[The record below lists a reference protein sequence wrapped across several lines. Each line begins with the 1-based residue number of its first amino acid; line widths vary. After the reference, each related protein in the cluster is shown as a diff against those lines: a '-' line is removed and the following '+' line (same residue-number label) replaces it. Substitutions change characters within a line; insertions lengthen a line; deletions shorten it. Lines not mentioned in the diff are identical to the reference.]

1 MISIVKSNDL
11 NNEFYNKI
19 LNRNQFEFE
28 EVNQVVD
35 DILKDVRTRKDEA
48 LRYYTRK
55 FDNVEIDDFL
65 VKEEEIEE
73 AFKKVPRELIEAL
86 VKAKENIEKF
96 HKKQIRSSYFLTEGE
111 DIILS
116 QLIKPI
122 EKVGVYVPGGSASY
136 PSTVLMNVIPAK
148 IAGVKELVMITPPDK
163 SGKVKD
169 NILAAAK
176 IAGVDKIYKVGG
188 AQGVAALAFGT
199 ESIGKVNKIVGP
211 GNIYVAIA
219 KAKVS
224 GYVGIDS
231 IAGPSEILIIAD
243 ESANYKFIAADLIS
257 QAEHDEM
264 ASAILLTD
272 SPSLGMKVK
281 EEIERQVKKLY
292 REGIIRKALCNFGAI
307 IITNSLSESVYIANE
322 IAPEHLEIHT
332 KDPFLV
338 YKSIKNAGAI
348 FLGEYSPEALGDY
361 FAGTNHTLPT
371 SATARYSSPLSVDD
385 FIKKTS
391 LIYYSK
397 EALYRSKEYI
407 MTIADSEGL
416 TGHKNSIAIR
426 F

>member
-48 LRYYTRK
+48 LIYYTRK

-73 AFKKVPRELIEAL
+73 AFKKVPIELREAL

-96 HKKQIRSSYFLTEGE
+96 HKKQIRSSYSLTEGE

-292 REGIIRKALCNFGAI
+292 REGIIRKALCNFGVI

-371 SATARYSSPLSVDD
+371 SSTARYSSPLSVDD

>member
-35 DILKDVRTRKDEA
+35 DILKEVKTRKDEA
-48 LRYYTRK
+48 LIYYTRK

-73 AFKKVPRELIEAL
+73 AFKKVPIELREAL

-96 HKKQIRSSYFLTEGE
+96 HKKQIRSSYSLTEGE

-371 SATARYSSPLSVDD
+371 SSTARYSSPLSVDD
-385 FIKKTS
+385 FTKKTS